1 MRVRGGAVV
10 AALLGAAIVLIA
22 AELALGALRHG
33 GVPLA
38 DPCVRRAAFGGSG
51 LDGAVQQVAL
61 DGLDGAACRLHTS
74 REELV
79 LSFSPGVRT
88 KEIRWSRPT
97 IEAALAAGFGRAVDD
112 AKERGGPAG
121 IAARVVSFAGLNGA
135 RLADWLLGR

>member
-1 MRVRGGAVV
+1 MRERGGTIV
-10 AALLGAAIVLIA
+10 AALLGAATVLVA
-22 AELALGALRHG
+22 AELAMGALGHG
-33 GVPLA
+33 GVSLA
-38 DPCVRRAAFGGSG
+38 DPCVRRADFGGSG
-51 LDGAVQQVAL
+51 LDGAVQQLVL

-97 IEAALAAGFGRAVDD
+97 IEAALAAGFGRAVDN
-112 AKERGGPAG
+112 AKQRGGLAG
-121 IAARVVSFAGLNGA
+121 IAARVVSFVGLTGS